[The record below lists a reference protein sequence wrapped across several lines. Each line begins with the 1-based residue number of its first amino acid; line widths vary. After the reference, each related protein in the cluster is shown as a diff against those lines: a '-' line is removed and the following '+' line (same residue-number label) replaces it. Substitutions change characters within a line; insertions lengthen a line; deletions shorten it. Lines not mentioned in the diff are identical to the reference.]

1 MGLLP
6 IRLNR
11 NKGKWSSMK
20 TFTLGAMAD
29 SYYEY
34 LLKMWLLKQQKVHL
48 FTSRLCAV
56 CSAYRCLQVC
66 TVPLDLLVPKCAYQD
81 GHNPCCVIPCAASSP
96 MQHGVVRGRMPKGG
110 CDHCLDHNAMPTFH
124 TVQ

>member
-20 TFTLGAMAD
+20 TYTLGAMAD

-34 LLKMWLLKQQKVHL
+34 LLKMWLLKQQKVTV
-48 FTSRLCAV
+48 FCAF
-56 CSAYRCLQVC
+56 LQ
-66 TVPLDLLVPKCAYQD
+66 
-81 GHNPCCVIPCAASSP
+81 GHGLKSS
-96 MQHGVVRGRMPKGG
+96 VKI
-110 CDHCLDHNAMPTFH
+110 TFNLKSN
-124 TVQ
+124 